1 MTWPTRRAQA
11 KGICMQITREQ
22 LSKIDDIRFEM
33 SEAYTTLK
41 FLTEACNAMVDYPNE
56 VDLKE
61 MFGGLFSI
69 LDNVTHELNHYAL
82 KVHRFFIGLKVHY
95 SSVKFF

>member
-1 MTWPTRRAQA
+1 
-11 KGICMQITREQ
+11 MQITREQ

-41 FLTEACNAMVDYPNE
+41 FLTEACNAMVDYPHE
-56 VDLKE
+56 VDLQE

-69 LDNVTHELNHYAL
+69 LDNVTHEIKGAVQKTENILHTIEKQESAEKEEL
-82 KVHRFFIGLKVHY
+82 EA
-95 SSVKFF
+95 